1 MPLQWPFFEKCDLDI
16 LTLTYDND
24 FSMYQRKGLTTRN
37 THVKYE
43 SSVTY
48 HLKIMTNVKDF

>member
-1 MPLQWPFFEKCDLDI
+1 MLKEDLD
-16 LTLTYDND
+16 LV
-24 FSMYQRKGLTTRN
+24 RKGLTTKN

-48 HLKIMTNVKDF
+48 HSNVMANVKDFCNKQTEQNK